1 MNFKKIPLI
10 IIIFIL
16 CTTLVGCNVVDN
28 VTTKLGI
35 RNKDFEYIKQNN
47 VEKIVIQST
56 RDSGFRF
63 IVSDKTNIRDIY
75 DILSS
80 AKATDKKTEL
90 QPDYIFEIHMGSEIK
105 KFNYVAGFKDG
116 KQGNFYDENKSYIMS
131 KRLDNDIIQYLSFIR
146 KPREFQNVYYP
157 SILKVLESN
166 TDMLNIKDGKVG
178 IDILGDIECT
188 KYMLSVDIDDF
199 IRKARD
205 IVPNC
210 KIINHDRENFDII
223 VSVNNYGYKTKT
235 FKSIITIDNKKENSQ
250 KRFYADCTYDNGWTV
265 DIQESMPKEWK

>member
-1 MNFKKIPLI
+1 MKTKKIPLI
-10 IIIFIL
+10 IILFTL
-16 CTTLVGCNVVDN
+16 CITLAGCSVVDN

-35 RNKDFEYIKQNN
+35 KNKDFEYIKQNN

-63 IVSDKTNIRDIY
+63 IVSDKTNIKDIY

-80 AKATDKKTEL
+80 AKITNRKTDL
-90 QPDYIFEIHMGSEIK
+90 QPDYIFEVHVGSEIK

-116 KQGNFYDENKSYIMS
+116 KQGNFYDENKSYIIS

-157 SILKVLESN
+157 SILKVMEGN
-166 TDMLNIKDGKVG
+166 KNMLNIEDAKVG

-199 IRKARD
+199 SRKAKD
-205 IVPNC
+205 IIPNSGMV
-210 KIINHDRENFDII
+210 NRDRENFDII
-223 VSVNNYGYKTKT
+223 VSVNNYGYKTKS
-235 FKSIITIDNKKENSQ
+235 FKSIITIENKKENSQ
-250 KRFYADCTYDNGWTV
+250 KKFYADCTYDNGWTV

>member
-1 MNFKKIPLI
+1 M
-10 IIIFIL
+10 IFTL
-16 CTTLVGCNVVDN
+16 CITLAGCNVVDN

-47 VEKIVIQST
+47 VDKIVIQST

-63 IVSDKTNIRDIY
+63 IVSDKTNIKDIY

-80 AKATDKKTEL
+80 AKATNKKTDL
-90 QPDYIFEIHMGSEIK
+90 QPDYIFEIHVGSEVK

-116 KQGNFYDENKSYIMS
+116 NQGNFYNENKSYIMS

-157 SILKVLESN
+157 SILKVMENSKN
-166 TDMLNIKDGKVG
+166 MLNIKDAKVG
-178 IDILGDIECT
+178 IDILGDTECT

-199 IRKARD
+199 SRKAKD
-205 IVPNC
+205 IVPNSA
-210 KIINHDRENFDII
+210 IVNHDREKFDII
-223 VSVNNYGYKTKT
+223 VSVNNYGYKTKA
-235 FKSIITIDNKKENSQ
+235 FKSIITIENKKENSQ
-250 KRFYADCTYDNGWTV
+250 KKFYADCIYDNGWTV